1 MELNCG
7 DNLDTDISVNGLN
20 NLLKSEQKSGEI
32 APLPKEFYLKINE
45 KLKTFSTPDSDEYK
59 NLFKLYTTIRE
70 RRTQK
75 ILVYL
80 AYNKELPR
88 PLPAEDEDLYIQIK
102 NIINKSSGESKPSK
116 LKVSSTIPQIV
127 APSGNKL
134 GPYEQNEIVY
144 VYDRADA
151 KFMVENKLGE
161 TID

>member
-1 MELNCG
+1 M
-7 DNLDTDISVNGLN
+7 DIDISVNGLN
-20 NLLKSEQKSGEI
+20 NLLKTEQKSGEI

-45 KLKTFSTPDSDEYK
+45 KLKTYGSADSDEYK
-59 NLFKLYTTIRE
+59 NLTKLYNSIKD

-102 NIINKSSGESKPSK
+102 NIINKSGGESKPSK
-116 LKVSSTIPQIV
+116 LKVSKTIPQIV

-134 GPYEQNEIVY
+134 GPYEQNEIIY

>member
-1 MELNCG
+1 MNCG

>member
-1 MELNCG
+1 M
-7 DNLDTDISVNGLN
+7 DIDISVNGLN
-20 NLLKSEQKSGEI
+20 NLLKTEQKSGEI

-45 KLKTFSTPDSDEYK
+45 KLKTYGTTESDEYK
-59 NLFKLYTTIRE
+59 NLAKLYNSIKD

-102 NIINKSSGESKPSK
+102 NIINKSGGESKPSK
-116 LKVSSTIPQIV
+116 LKVSKTIPQIV

-134 GPYEQNEIVY
+134 GPYEQNEIIY

>member
-1 MELNCG
+1 MELNPG
-7 DNLDTDISVNGLN
+7 DNLDVDVNVNGLN
-20 NLLKSEQKSGEI
+20 NLLKLEQKSGEI
-32 APLPKEFYLKINE
+32 IPLPKEFYIKINE
-45 KLKTFSTPDSDEYK
+45 KLKTYSSPNGDEYK
-59 NLFKLYTTIRE
+59 NLFKLYTTIRD

-80 AYNKELPR
+80 AYNKEPPR

-102 NIINKSSGESKPSK
+102 NIVNKSGGDSKPSK
-116 LKVSSTIPQIV
+116 LKVLSTIPQIV

-134 GPYEQNEIVY
+134 GPYEQNEIIY
-144 VYDRADA
+144 VYDRTDA